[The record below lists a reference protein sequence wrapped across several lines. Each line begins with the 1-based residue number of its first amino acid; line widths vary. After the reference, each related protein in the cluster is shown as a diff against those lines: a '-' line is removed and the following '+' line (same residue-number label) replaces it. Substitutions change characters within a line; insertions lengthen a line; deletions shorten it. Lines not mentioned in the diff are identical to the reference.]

1 MAIAPTM
8 LLLTTLQ
15 ETPARRLALPTPSN
29 ITWNQG
35 IEEQIYTQRNAIG
48 ELQFDEAMV
57 TQRQPAVTAEYS
69 RMTKELMALKIG
81 NLLKQE
87 AANGVPIVNS
97 FRVNRRTYAGAAAGF
112 EGNSIAANSTNTQA
126 FYLNNGISE
135 PLTRVATGTF
145 DPEADLLSFAQD
157 ANFALSFSDDVVAL
171 RPWVTVFGRYDS
183 ATADVLSEDLFNI
196 FRMLIFG
203 VLQDQG
209 KKEVFYLEFDPVELN
224 RQENS
229 EINFGGDT
237 VPLAFRITELSCK
250 PKLIFPRRQRK
261 C

>member
-69 RMTKELMALKIG
+69 RITKELMALKIG
-81 NLLKQE
+81 NLLDDQAVSE
-87 AANGVPIVNS
+87 VPIVSS
-97 FRVNRRTYAGAAAGF
+97 FRVTRNTYEPADLGFEGEGAGADQSSTEAFYLTNGISTSLERVAAAGF
-112 EGNSIAANSTNTQA
+112 D
-126 FYLNNGISE
+126 
-135 PLTRVATGTF
+135 PATAG
-145 DPEADLLSFAQD
+145 LRFAQD
-157 ANFALSFSDDVVAL
+157 EDFELRFSNDVVAL
-171 RPWVTVFGRYDS
+171 RPWVTVFGQYAAS
-183 ATADVLSEDLFNI
+183 EADVLTEDPFNI

-250 PKLIFPRRQRK
+250 PTLVFPRRQRK